1 MSERRGARQG
11 GAACLAK
18 TMTHDGSPTA
28 PQRQGFFF
36 VGIFI
41 AILGMVSGATP
52 VGAQAQSGPVTAGYR
67 DFYFGTSVSSEPT
80 YGKPQ
85 SKLWWNDGL
94 WWGILWNP
102 SNNRFEIHRFDIAS
116 QGWTSTNTAVDTRS
130 GSKADALWDGQ
141 RLYVASHSYTTNPAP
156 TTTAS
161 AARLYRY
168 SYDPAA
174 KLYSL
179 DVPPSGI
186 NVNSSKSETLT
197 LDKDST
203 GKLWVTWVENNKVMI
218 NRSLGN
224 DLTWGAPFVL
234 PVQGNDTDPDDIS
247 TLVAFGGNK
256 IGVMWSNQTDSTNYF
271 AVHVDGD
278 ADETWQPREVAI
290 SGEGIGRVSD
300 DYLNVIAS
308 RDGSQTAAGGNL
320 YAAALT
326 NLSGSQATSIFILK
340 RSPFGI
346 WTRQS
351 FATTNLNHSRP
362 VVVLNEENQR
372 LYVFARSTDTGPGI
386 VYLKSASLSDLVF
399 PPGLGTPIMQSAT
412 DLDITNPTSTK
423 QVVNSATGILVVAA
437 DKDSRYYLHNY
448 IDLASR
454 APKITSFAPAHGPAG
469 TTTTITGSQFT
480 SATKVMFNGTPAAS
494 FSINSDNQLSA
505 TVPSGATNGK
515 ITVVNSFDAGS
526 SATDYLLTAPP
537 IVSSFTP
544 NDGPAGAEVTI
555 SGSNFIGV
563 VKVAFNG
570 IPPSGTSTF
579 SVDSDTQLRAN
590 VPAGAT
596 TGKITVTNVDG
607 AGSSTNSFIVT
618 KQPIISSFAPIR
630 GAAGT
635 EITITGSRFSGATS
649 VIFNGKTTTFTL
661 DSDTQIRAK
670 VPAGATSGP
679 ISITNSAGT
688 GASAASFIAQHTLTV
703 LISGSGNVTV
713 DPAGGVYDEGAVV
726 TLTAIPAA
734 GWRFNDWD
742 DDLEGTD
749 PTATVTMD
757 TDKKVTADFRAIAQY
772 SVTINVVGAG
782 SVAVDPPGG
791 VYYNGTVVT
800 LTATPAAGSVFSGY
814 SGGFKGW
821 MNIETMTVDS
831 NKILTATFSTLP
843 TPRFAVGIWTSATEV
858 SKLPAS
864 GLGWDN
870 LMAGADEPIG
880 PPNLSDNE
888 DSVNVAILAKALV
901 YARTGDQ
908 TYRQAVISAC
918 MAAIGTEGGET
929 LALGRELLA
938 YVLAADLV
946 GLPPTEDAT
955 FRAWLRNIL
964 STPIKGQTL
973 RSSQEQRPN
982 NWGTHCGATRA
993 AIARY
998 LGDATELERTAR
1010 VFKGWLGDRN
1020 TYKDFSYSANELAWQ
1035 ADPNAPVG
1043 INRLGATIQGY
1054 SVDGVLPDDQ
1064 RRSGPFTWPPP
1075 KENYVYGALQGA
1087 LMHAII
1093 LYRAGYNV
1101 WSWENQALLRAVK
1114 WLYNEADYPADG
1126 DDEWLIHIIN
1136 YFYKTN
1142 FPAPFPCEAGKN
1154 AGWTDWLYGSKYA
1167 LTVSENNGDVEIHS
1181 LGGANDSSIAMKLAA
1196 IPSSGYLF
1204 NGWSGDLTGF
1214 KNPDTLVMNAS
1225 KSVTGNFVK
1234 AGPFTITVSTVG
1246 SGTVTLNPPG
1256 GVYAGGTVVTLT
1268 ATPAPGFK
1276 FINWSGGLT
1285 GSTNPASLMLTGDK
1299 TITATFKAVYNL
1311 TVNVV
1316 GLGTVALNPPSGPY
1330 EVGKV
1335 VTLTPQSGAGHQFV
1349 EWSGDLTGVTNPATI
1364 TMNANKQ
1371 VTATFTAIGVVHE
1384 ETQTGGSSNSAT
1396 VTTAAPLSG
1405 VTSANGHLYLAAIS
1419 TRSRTKVNSVLGL
1432 GLTWT
1437 LLKSQ
1442 CSGRKN
1448 IGVEVWMAQG
1458 TPSSNG
1464 SVTANLASAPY
1475 NAVIAVSRYSGVA
1488 ANPIG
1493 GSIAGN
1499 TNGVNATCSGGTDN
1513 SFYSFNQNVATSGV
1527 VVYGAAGMRGRSHT
1541 PGAGYRERAEIK
1553 QGTSTQ
1559 VASIAI
1565 QDKVVAVA
1573 GNALFNGTLSG
1584 STDWAVI
1591 SVKIKPQ
1598 VSAEAATRFSE
1609 SRDSTTSSPRASGV
1623 ELLPNYPNPFNAQ
1636 TSINYILPEEAKVRL
1651 FIYNIHGQRI
1661 RTLVD
1666 NVQAPGRYGM
1676 HWNGRDDFDRDAG
1689 SGVYIIR
1696 LETGAQKLTRRVIL
1710 VK

>member
-1 MSERRGARQG
+1 
-11 GAACLAK
+11 
-18 TMTHDGSPTA
+18 MTRDVI
-28 PQRQGFFF
+28 GFFF
-36 VGIFI
+36 IGIF
-41 AILGMVSGATP
+41 ILGMVSGAK
-52 VGAQAQSGPVTAGYR
+52 AQSTPVTAGYR

-102 SNNRFEIHRFDIAS
+102 SNNRFEIYRFDIAA

-141 RLYVASHSYTTNPAP
+141 RLYVVSHSYTTTPAP

-161 AARLYRY
+161 SARLYRY
-168 SYDPAA
+168 SYNSST
-174 KLYSL
+174 KIYSL
-179 DVPPSGI
+179 DSGFPV

-203 GKLWVTWVENNKVMI
+203 GKLWVTWVENQKIMI

-234 PVQGNDTDPDDIS
+234 PVQGNDVDPDDIS
-247 TLVAFGGNK
+247 TLLAFGGNK
-256 IGVMWSNQTDSTNYF
+256 IGVMWTSQIDSTNYF
-271 AVHVDGD
+271 AVHVDGN

-290 SGEGIGRVSD
+290 SGEGLGRVSE

-308 RDGSQTAAGGNL
+308 RDGSGNL

-340 RSPFGI
+340 RSAAGI
-346 WTRQS
+346 WTRHS

-362 VVVLNEENQR
+362 VVVLSDETQR

-386 VYLKSASLSDLVF
+386 VYLKNASSSDLIF
-399 PPGLGTPIMQSAT
+399 PAGLGTPMMQSAT

-423 QVVNSATGILVVAA
+423 QVVTRASGILVLAA
-437 DKDSRYYLHNY
+437 DKTSRYYLHNY
-448 IDLASR
+448 IDLVSS
-454 APKITSFAPAHGPAG
+454 APKITSFAPGHGPAG
-469 TTTTITGSQFT
+469 TAVTIAGSQF
-480 SATKVMFNGTPAAS
+480 SSVTKVMFNGAPVSSFMIDSDTQISTTAPA
-494 FSINSDNQLSA
+494 
-505 TVPSGATNGK
+505 GATNGK
-515 ITVVNSFDAGS
+515 ITVINAFDAGS
-526 SATDYLLTAPP
+526 SAADYLVTAPP
-537 IVSSFTP
+537 VVSSFTP
-544 NDGPAGAEVTI
+544 NDGPVGAQVTI
-555 SGSNFIGV
+555 SGSNFTGAT
-563 VKVAFNG
+563 KVAFNG
-570 IPPSGTSTF
+570 IPSSGTATF
-579 SVDSDTQLRAN
+579 FVDSNTQLRAN

-596 TGKITVTNVDG
+596 TGKIAVTNADG
-607 AGSSTNSFIVT
+607 AGSSANSFIVT
-618 KQPIISSFAPIR
+618 RPPIISSFAPIR
-630 GAAGT
+630 GVAGT

-670 VPAGATSGP
+670 VPAGTASGP

-688 GASAASFIAQHTLTV
+688 GASSTSFIMQYTLTV
-703 LISGSGNVTV
+703 LVSGSGSVTINPP
-713 DPAGGVYDEGAVV
+713 DGVYDEGAVV
-726 TLTAIPAA
+726 TLTAVPAT

-742 DDLEGTD
+742 DDIEGTD
-749 PTATVTMD
+749 PTTTVVMD
-757 TDKKVTADFRAIAQY
+757 ANKKVTADFRAIPQY
-772 SVTINVVGAG
+772 SVTINVAGAG
-782 SVAVDPPGG
+782 SVAIDPPGG

-800 LTATPAAGSVFSGY
+800 LTAAPMPGNVFSGY
-814 SGGFKGW
+814 SGSFKGW
-821 MNIETMTVDS
+821 MEIETMTVDS
-831 NKILTATFSTLP
+831 NKNLTATFSTLP
-843 TPRFAVGIWTSATEV
+843 APRFASGIWTNAAEV
-858 SKLPAS
+858 GKLPTS

-870 LMAGADEPIG
+870 LMAGANEPIG
-880 PPNLSDNE
+880 LPNLADNE
-888 DSVNVAILAKALV
+888 DSVNVVILAKALV
-901 YARTGDQ
+901 FARTGDQ
-908 TYRQAVISAC
+908 SYRQAVIAAC

-946 GLPPTEDAT
+946 GLPPAEEAT
-955 FRAWLRNIL
+955 FRGWLRNML
-964 STPIKGQTL
+964 TTSIKGQTL
-973 RSSQEQRPN
+973 RSSNEQRPN

-1035 ADPNAPVG
+1035 ANPDKPVG
-1043 INRLGATIQGY
+1043 INPLGATIQGH

-1064 RRSGPFTWPPP
+1064 RRSGPFAWPPP
-1075 KENYVYGALQGA
+1075 KENYVYGGLQGA
-1087 LMHAII
+1087 LMQAII

-1136 YFYKTN
+1136 HFYKTN

-1167 LTVSENNGDVEIHS
+1167 LAVSENNGDVEIHS
-1181 LGGANDSSIAMKLAA
+1181 LGGLPGQGANDSLITMKLTA
-1196 IPSSGYLF
+1196 IPSAGYLF

-1214 KNPDTLVMNAS
+1214 KNPDTLLMNAN
-1225 KSVTGNFVK
+1225 KNVTGNFVK
-1234 AGPFTITVSTVG
+1234 AGPFTITVNTVG
-1246 SGTVTLNPPG
+1246 SGAVTLNPPG

-1268 ATPAPGFK
+1268 ATPASGFK
-1276 FINWSGGLT
+1276 FTSWSGGLSGT
-1285 GSTNPASLMLTGDK
+1285 ANPASLMLTSDK
-1299 TITATFKAVYNL
+1299 TITATFKAVYDL

-1316 GLGTVALNPPSGPY
+1316 GAGTVTLDPPSGPY

-1335 VTLTPQSGAGHQFV
+1335 VTLTAAPASGHQFV
-1349 EWSGDLTGVTNPATI
+1349 EWSGDLSGVTSPANL
-1364 TMNANKQ
+1364 TMNANKN
-1371 VTATFTAIGVVHE
+1371 VTAKFTAIGVVHE
-1384 ETQTGGSSNSAT
+1384 ETQTGGSSNSNT
-1396 VTTAAPLSG
+1396 VTTAGNLTGA
-1405 VTSANGHLYLAAIS
+1405 TGHLYLAAVS
-1419 TRSRTKVNSVLGL
+1419 TRSKTKVNSVSGL

-1442 CSGRKN
+1442 CSGRN
-1448 IGVEVWMAQG
+1448 MIGVEVWMAQG
-1458 TPSSNG
+1458 TPAG
-1464 SVTANLASAPY
+1464 SGTVTANLASAPH

-1493 GSIAGN
+1493 GTLAGN
-1499 TNGVNATCSGGTDN
+1499 TNGVNGKCSGGTDN
-1513 SFYSFNQNVATSGV
+1513 AFYSFNHSVTNSGV

-1541 PGAGYRERAEIK
+1541 PGAGYHERAEIK
-1553 QGTSTQ
+1553 QGTSNQ

-1565 QDKVVAVA
+1565 EDKVVPIA
-1573 GNALFNGTLSG
+1573 GNFLLDGKLSG
-1584 STDWAVI
+1584 STDWAVV
-1591 SVKIKPQ
+1591 SVKIKPKT
-1598 VSAEAATRFSE
+1598 SAEPEARHSE
-1609 SRDSTTSSPRASGV
+1609 DSDSLASGPQSSGAQ
-1623 ELLPNYPNPFNAQ
+1623 LLPNYPNPFNAQ

-1666 NVQAPGRYGM
+1666 NAQAPGRYSL
-1676 HWNGRDDFDRDAG
+1676 HWNGQDDFNRDAG

-1696 LETGAQKLTRRVIL
+1696 LEAGTQKLTRRVIL